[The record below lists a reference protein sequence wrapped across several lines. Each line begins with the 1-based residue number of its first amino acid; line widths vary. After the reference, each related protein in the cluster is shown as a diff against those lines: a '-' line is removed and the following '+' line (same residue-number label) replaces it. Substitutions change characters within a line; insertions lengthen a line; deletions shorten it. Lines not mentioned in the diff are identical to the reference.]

1 MSVTV
6 NSFPP
11 FKLGGKRFD
20 ESVFIGRFRNTL
32 IQYDVTK
39 MAYGDAD
46 LNKAKELIEEY
57 KKGARNAS
65 DQALW
70 DAQELLQARCHPDNG
85 EVISP
90 LLCFAAY
97 VPMQPLIILGLIWP
111 GGSALNQAV
120 FQFGNQSY
128 NAAVNYANKNKSSVM
143 TNAELGQ
150 AFVGSVGTAIGLS
163 VGMVKLGQKLKHPV
177 IMGSAGFVGCVGAGW
192 ASLVFMRANELR
204 DGVDVKDEDG
214 KVHGRSQKAAQE
226 GIGKCCAARVIW
238 NIPAT
243 GIVPVVFSMYSRS
256 SFNTRFP
263 KLSVPMHTFMI
274 TCGVAMGV
282 FPGQALFTQNSEIAP
297 TALEPQFHACKR
309 ADGTPVKTFTYNKGL

>member
-1 MSVTV
+1 
-6 NSFPP
+6 
-11 FKLGGKRFD
+11 
-20 ESVFIGRFRNTL
+20 
-32 IQYDVTK
+32 
-39 MAYGDAD
+39 MAYGNDE
-46 LNKAKELIEEY
+46 LEQAKQLIEDY
-57 KKGARNAS
+57 KNGRKAS
-65 DQALW
+65 DQSLW

-85 EVISP
+85 EIIQP

-97 VPMQPLIILGLIWP
+97 VPMQPIIILGLIWP
-111 GGSALNQAV
+111 GGSALNQAI

-128 NAAVNYANKNKSSVM
+128 NAGVNYANKNKSSVM

-177 IMGSAGFVGCVGAGW
+177 VAGSAGFVGCVGAGW
-192 ASLVFMRANELR
+192 ASLLFMRANEIR

-214 KVHGRSQKAAQE
+214 LVHGRSQTAAKE
-226 GIGKCCAARVIW
+226 GIAKCCAARVIW

-243 GIVPVVFSMYSRS
+243 GVVPFAFAIYSRS

-263 KLSVPMHTFMI
+263 RISVPVHTAMI
-274 TCGVAMGV
+274 TVGVAMGV

-297 TALEPQFHACKR
+297 SALEPQFLNCKR
-309 ADGTPVKTFTYNKGL
+309 ADGSPVRTFTYNKGL